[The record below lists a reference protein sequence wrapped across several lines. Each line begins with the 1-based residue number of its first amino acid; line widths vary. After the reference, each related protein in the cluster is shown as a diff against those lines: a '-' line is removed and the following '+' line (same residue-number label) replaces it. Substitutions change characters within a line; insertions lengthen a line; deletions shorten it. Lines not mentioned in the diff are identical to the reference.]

1 VQQSRFSKDGAGEW
15 PECRRAAGYRSRPIK
30 ILRVFP
36 PVAAGGHRGL
46 NEAVK
51 VALNDPEVRAHL
63 QGLGCSRS
71 AACPETWPT

>member
-1 VQQSRFSKDGAGEW
+1 RLVSRKDGA
-15 PECRRAAGYRSRPIK
+15 AVAGCPSRPIK
-30 ILRVFP
+30 IVRVFQ
-36 PVAAGGHRGL
+36 PVAAGHRGL

-71 AACPETWPT
+71 AAGPETWPT